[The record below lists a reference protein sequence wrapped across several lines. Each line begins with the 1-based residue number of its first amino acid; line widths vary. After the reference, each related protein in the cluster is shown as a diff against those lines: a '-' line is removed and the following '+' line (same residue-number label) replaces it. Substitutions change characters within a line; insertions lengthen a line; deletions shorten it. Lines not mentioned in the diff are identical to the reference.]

1 MTIPQHPEYIQN
13 ETIILNETIFPII
26 QLELLQGKMSNK
38 SKLNFNWTLVEYK
51 STELILKIDFEN
63 KL

>member
-1 MTIPQHPEYIQN
+1 MKIPSHPQYIQN

-51 STELILKIDFEN
+51 STELILKLDFEN
-63 KL
+63 NL